1 MKEEVRR
8 KEKNEEERMEEGKMK
23 DGGRMKDRGRMEGVK
38 LVLVFVC
45 VVAATATFPSVLLSS
60 PHCLSCSSI
69 PFPCFMTVWGW

>member
-1 MKEEVRR
+1 
-8 KEKNEEERMEEGKMK
+8 MK

-60 PHCLSCSSI
+60 PHCLSCSS
-69 PFPCFMTVWGW
+69 FMIVWGW